1 MNSSIGSL
9 TKDVNNRNMINR
21 RIILVGRLFTSSPK
35 TGGVIHKMDSKSRI
49 LTASV
54 LFSLFAFKMAQD
66 TPMTIR
72 PSTDT
77 EEEEKVSKQHTTD
90 SLTIL
95 MLLALLLMTI
105 LTIWLFKHRR
115 FRFVHETGLSIIY
128 GKFFILFNS
137 LFFTYKYCF

>member
-1 MNSSIGSL
+1 MEPMG
-9 TKDVNNRNMINR
+9 K
-21 RIILVGRLFTSSPK
+21 LVTVS
-35 TGGVIHKMDSKSRI
+35 VIFS
-49 LTASV
+49 
-54 LFSLFAFKMAQD
+54 LFSLKMAQD
-66 TPMTIR
+66 PDMGLN

-115 FRFVHETGLSIIY
+115 FRFVHETGLSVIY
-128 GKFFILFNS
+128 GN
-137 LFFTYKYCF
+137 

>member
-1 MNSSIGSL
+1 
-9 TKDVNNRNMINR
+9 
-21 RIILVGRLFTSSPK
+21 
-35 TGGVIHKMDSKSRI
+35 MDSKSRI

-128 GKFFILFNS
+128 GKIFILF
-137 LFFTYKYCF
+137 